1 MRIRGLHGRLR
12 VAVVA
17 TALIAFGFGARAAP
31 SCKGLSTSP
40 VAFGSY
46 NPVSAAP
53 TDSVGTISYF
63 CPGALSPVI
72 SISAGSA
79 GSFSPR
85 GMVGADVLG
94 YNLYADA
101 ARTVVW
107 GDGTSGSVTVP
118 GVTSTNPATA
128 NIYGRIFPLQSVSAG
143 SYSDTLIV
151 TINF

>member
-12 VAVVA
+12 ATIVA
-17 TALIAFGFGARAAP
+17 TALIAFGARAAP
-31 SCKGLSTSP
+31 QCWMFALP
-40 VAFGSY
+40 VAFGNY
-46 NPVSAAP
+46 NPMSATP
-53 TDSVGTISYF
+53 TDSVGNILYF
-63 CPGALSPVI
+63 CQGGASPAIAV
-72 SISAGSA
+72 SAGSA

-85 GMVGADVLG
+85 GMVAMGDVLA

-118 GVTSTNPATA
+118 GVTSAGPVNAS
-128 NIYGRIFPLQSVSAG
+128 IYGRIFPLQSVSAG
-143 SYSDTLIV
+143 NYSDTLIV

>member
-12 VAVVA
+12 AAIVA
-17 TALIAFGFGARAAP
+17 TALIAGGARAAP
-31 SCKGLSTSP
+31 TCKGLSTSP

-46 NPVSAAP
+46 NPVSATP

-72 SISAGSA
+72 SISAGGA

-94 YNLYADA
+94 YNLYTDA

-107 GDGTSGSVTVP
+107 GDGTSGTVTAP
-118 GVTSTNPATA
+118 GVVSTNPATA
-128 NIYGRIFPLQSVSAG
+128 NIYGRIFPLQNVSAG

>member
-12 VAVVA
+12 AAIVA
-17 TALIAFGFGARAAP
+17 TALIAGGARAAP
-31 SCKGLSTSP
+31 QCWMVTLP
-40 VAFGSY
+40 VAFGTY
-46 NPVSAAP
+46 NPVSATP
-53 TDSVGTISYF
+53 TDSVGTIYYF
-63 CPGALSPVI
+63 CQGGASPVI
-72 SISAGSA
+72 SVSAGSA

-85 GMVGADVLG
+85 GMVAMADVLA

-118 GVTSTNPATA
+118 GVTSAGLVTTS
-128 NIYGRIFPLQSVSAG
+128 IYGRIFALQSVSAG
-143 SYSDTLIV
+143 NYSDTLIV